1 MSKRIELTDEESAA
15 LADQLL
21 EDGSAADP
29 DGEPLDRTLQRLDD
43 PVAKCMRALACR
55 VRRER
60 EPGDW
65 PKGFPIGETT
75 VTVPEWVVGA
85 CLDALQRFGGDWDT
99 DEDDRPVHKEAGSI
113 LRKALREHT
122 EEKEES
128 E

>member
-1 MSKRIELTDEESAA
+1 MSKRIELSDEEAAA

-43 PVAKCMRALACR
+43 PVAKCMRELAYR

-60 EPGDW
+60 KPEDY
-65 PKGFPIGETT
+65 PKCFPIGETT

-85 CLDALQRFGGDWDT
+85 CLDALQRVGGDWDT
-99 DEDDRPVHKEAGSI
+99 EEDYRTVHKEAGSI
-113 LRKALREHT
+113 LRKTLREHT
-122 EEKEES
+122 KEKGES